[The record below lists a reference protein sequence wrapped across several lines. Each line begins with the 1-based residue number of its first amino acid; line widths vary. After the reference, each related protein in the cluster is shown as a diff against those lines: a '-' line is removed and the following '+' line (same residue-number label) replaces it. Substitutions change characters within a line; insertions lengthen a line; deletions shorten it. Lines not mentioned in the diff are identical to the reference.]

1 MQKIGKNNHAKIIM
15 QKIKHAIKGNI
26 HQLAAKKLI
35 MSHGTLMQSY
45 ATSVQSLYSHR
56 NRGWME
62 VNVL

>member
-35 MSHGTLMQSY
+35 MSHNSSLDKIHPLSLSY
-45 ATSVQSLYSHR
+45 QSLHAIKSR
-56 NRGWME
+56 IN
-62 VNVL
+62 